1 MAIQHNRP
9 FHSDQH
15 GFSLLE
21 LILVIVIGGIVAAM
35 TTSILTLPIEGYVD
49 SARRATLT
57 AAAESVLNR
66 MQRDIRRSLPN
77 SIRISADGKT
87 LELLHIIDGGRYRAK
102 LALAGTGN
110 ILDFSIADNG
120 FDVLGTLQNFSNITT
135 GVDQVVVYP
144 LNTAGS
150 DAYAGDNIVV
160 IGAGSTANH
169 ITYPVFQFP
178 LKSPQQRFFIVDTPI
193 TYHCDTSAASPKNK
207 VLIRYEGY
215 AIQASQPIPPAT
227 GSAIQANYLDSC
239 VFSYNSGSSTRS
251 GLVTVELTLSDDAGE
266 SIRLVHQVHVDNQ
279 P

>member
-1 MAIQHNRP
+1 MTIQYNRP
-9 FHSDQH
+9 FNSKHG

-35 TTSILTLPIEGYVD
+35 TTSILTLPIKAYVD

-57 AAAESVLNR
+57 ASAESVLNR
-66 MQRDIRRSLPN
+66 MQRDIRRALPN
-77 SIRISADGKT
+77 SIRISADKKT

-102 LALAGTGN
+102 HALAGTGDV
-110 ILDFSIADNG
+110 LDFSIADNG
-120 FDVLGTLQNFSNITT
+120 FDVLGNLQNFSNITT
-135 GVDQVVVYP
+135 SVDHVAVYP

-150 DAYAGDNIVV
+150 DPYAGDNIAV
-160 IGAGSTANH
+160 IGAGSTASH
-169 ITYPVFQFP
+169 LTYSAFQFP

-193 TYHCDTSAASPKNK
+193 TYHCDTSAASEKNK

-227 GSAIQANYLDSC
+227 GGAIQANYLGNC
-239 VFSYNSGSSTRS
+239 VFNYNSGSSTRS
-251 GLVTVELTLSDDAGE
+251 GLVTVELTLADETGE
-266 SIRLVHQVHVDNQ
+266 SIRLVHQIHVDNQ